1 MARTLRK
8 EEFIT
13 DGKIII
19 NVTSANQ
26 QRIVNEKAVT
36 KLLAL
41 APTVIPQ
48 LKSEYSINAFMR
60 TLVDKS
66 EVE

>member
-8 EEFIT
+8 EEFIA

-36 KLLAL
+36 KLIAL
-41 APTVIPQ
+41 SQTILPS
-48 LKSEYSINAFMR
+48 LKSEYSKNMFLR
-60 TLVDKS
+60 TIVDKS
-66 EVE
+66 GVE

>member
-26 QRIVNEKAVT
+26 QKIVNEKTVT
-36 KLLAL
+36 KALAL
-41 APTVIPQ
+41 SNTVIPQ
-48 LKSEYSINAFMR
+48 LKSEYSINTWLRM
-60 TLVDKS
+60 LVDKS
-66 EVE
+66 EIE